1 MWMRRRRPRQ
11 LGETQMNPVIDF
23 KRCCAALLLLSLA
36 TLSMAQPK
44 KVLHTAFA
52 NAETTIDPAKAS
64 DLYSRTVTAHIFEA
78 LYTYDHLARPA
89 TPKPLIADGM
99 PQHSADFRT
108 WTVKIKPGIYFQDD
122 PAFKSQKREVTAQDF
137 IYPFQ
142 RIADPANK
150 SPLWSWVETYNLL
163 GLAEQRKLALDG
175 KQPFNYDAPLEG
187 LQALDRYTIQY
198 KLKDPRPRLITGI
211 LTGSDLTGAQA
222 REVVE
227 FYGDKIDQH
236 PVGTGPFRLKQ
247 WRRSSLIV
255 LERNPGYREVLYDAQ
270 PAADDA
276 EGQAILAQLKGRR
289 IPMLDEVRIAIIP
302 EIQPFWLSF
311 LNGQSEIAATS
322 SSPIAGEFVPQA
334 MPNGK
339 VAPNLAR
346 KGIQGR
352 QQVNSDVGYVFFNM
366 EDPIV
371 GGYTPEKVALRRAI
385 GLAYDIETEIRVIR
399 RGQAMPA
406 QSLLVPHTYGYDP
419 TFKSE
424 MGDYDP
430 ARAKALLDLYG
441 YKDVNGDGYR
451 EMPDGTSLL
460 IMRSTLP
467 EQIYREYDTLWKKNM
482 DAIGIRTLFSVQKF
496 AESLKQA
503 RAGKLQV
510 WSLAGSSADPDGQGS
525 LQRMDSTQIGGQ
537 NMARFKNARMDEV
550 YKLLSSLPNGPE
562 RLALFREA
570 KEISVAYMPYKAL
583 GHRKSTD
590 LWYPWVVG
598 YKRPL
603 FWQEWYHMVDIDLS
617 KKPAK

>member
-1 MWMRRRRPRQ
+1 MMKQ
-11 LGETQMNPVIDF
+11 LTWWV
-23 KRCCAALLLLSLA
+23 AAVALCGGP
-36 TLSMAQPK
+36 AQAAEPK
-44 KVLHTAFA
+44 KVLNVAFA
-52 NAETTIDPAKAS
+52 NAETTIDPAKSS

-99 PQHSADFRT
+99 PVPSADFRT

-122 PAFKSQKREVTAQDF
+122 PAFKGQKREVTAQDF
-137 IYPFQ
+137 IFPFQ
-142 RIADPANK
+142 RMADPATK
-150 SPLWSWVETYNLL
+150 SPLWSWIETYKLL

-175 KQPFNYDAPLEG
+175 KKPFNYDAPLEG
-187 LQALDRYTIQY
+187 LKALDRYTIQY
-198 KLKDPRPRLITGI
+198 KLEDPRPRLITGI

-227 FYGDKIDQH
+227 FYGEQIDAH
-236 PVGTGPFRLKQ
+236 PVGTGPFKLKQ

-255 LERNPGYREVLYDAQ
+255 LERNPGYREMLYDAE
-270 PAADDA
+270 PAPDDVQ
-276 EGQAILAQLKGRR
+276 GQQILAQLKGRK
-289 IPMLDEVRIAIIP
+289 IPMVDEVQIAIIP
-302 EIQPFWLSF
+302 EAQPFWLSF
-311 LNGQSEIAATS
+311 VNGQIDALATS
-322 SSPIAGEFVPQA
+322 SGSVPGEFVPQA

-339 VAPNLAR
+339 VAPNLAK
-346 KGIQGR
+346 KGIVGR

-385 GLAYDIETEIRVIR
+385 GLAYDVEREIRTIR
-399 RGQAMPA
+399 RGQAIPA
-406 QSLLVPHTYGYDP
+406 QSSIVPHTYGFDP
-419 TFKSE
+419 AFKSE

-430 ARAKALLDLYG
+430 ARAKALLDLFG
-441 YKDVNGDGYR
+441 YKDVDGDGWR
-451 EMPDGTSLL
+451 ELPDGKPLVVT
-460 IMRSTLP
+460 RSTLP

-482 DAIGIRTLFSVQKF
+482 DAIGIKTVFSVQKF

-510 WSLAGSSADPDGQGS
+510 WSLAGSAADPDGQGS
-525 LQRMDSTQIGGQ
+525 LQRFDSTQIGGQ
-537 NMARFKNARMDEV
+537 NMARFKNVRMDEI
-550 YKLLSSLPNGPE
+550 YKLMSSLPDGPE
-562 RLALFREA
+562 RLALFKEA
-570 KEISVAYMPYKAL
+570 KEIGVAYLPYKAL

-590 LWYPWVVG
+590 VWYPWVIG
-598 YKRPL
+598 FKRPL